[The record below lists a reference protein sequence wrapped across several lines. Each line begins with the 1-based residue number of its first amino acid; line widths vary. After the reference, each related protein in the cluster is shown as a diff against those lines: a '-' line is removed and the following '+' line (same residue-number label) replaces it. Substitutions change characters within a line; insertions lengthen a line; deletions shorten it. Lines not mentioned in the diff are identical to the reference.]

1 VYAQYKMADAPEK
14 QSDAVKAQD
23 VPKPTQQVEDDI
35 ASDPEEDDL
44 SDLDGLS
51 HDITQHTYF

>member
-1 VYAQYKMADAPEK
+1 MADAPEK